1 MSVAVDVMDAVEFED
16 PYLFERV
23 PLVADGGATE
33 DRVMGVLPCGA
44 CGGSCRCYA

>member
-1 MSVAVDVMDAVEFED
+1 MSVATEIID

-23 PLVADGGATE
+23 QLVEDAGTTAD
-33 DRVMGVLPCGA
+33 RIMGVLPCGR